1 MQEKTSGNFA
11 FLWYRVIHKHFTNL
25 ALKMCKIDMALFT
38 SHVLTPFHQSQ
49 MDQLS
54 MVVPIL
60 CIMADN
66 QDVHVEQVID
76 LQA

>member
-1 MQEKTSGNFA
+1 MREFCLSV
-11 FLWYRVIHKHFTNL
+11 VIHKHFTNL

-49 MDQLS
+49 MDPLS

-60 CIMADN
+60 CIICMADN
-66 QDVHVEQVID
+66 QDVEQVID

>member
-1 MQEKTSGNFA
+1 VGENFRE
-11 FLWYRVIHKHFTNL
+11 FCLSVVIHKHFTNL
-25 ALKMCKIDMALFT
+25 ALKMCKIDMSLFT
-38 SHVLTPFHQSQ
+38 SHVLTPFHQSL
-49 MDQLS
+49 MDPLS

-66 QDVHVEQVID
+66 QDVEQVID